1 MSRAWIQVFGSGRE
15 PEVVLFTNGE
25 EPSEEDITAFRD
37 DPNPV
42 KHFFRVDLDGLGVIE
57 TILDVETGQE
67 RTNLPWVRNLVSS
80 TIADHPAE

>member
-42 KHFFRVDLDGLGVIE
+42 KLFFRVDLDGLGVIE

-67 RTNLPWVRNLVSS
+67 RTNIPWVRNLVSS